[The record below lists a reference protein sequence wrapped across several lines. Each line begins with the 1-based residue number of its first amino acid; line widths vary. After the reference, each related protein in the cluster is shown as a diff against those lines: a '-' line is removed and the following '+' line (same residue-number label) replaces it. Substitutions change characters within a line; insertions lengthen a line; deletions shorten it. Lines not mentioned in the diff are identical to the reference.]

1 MKDLSKFIRTI
12 REIGFVKSDYFN
24 KNSVENSLSYSYN
37 GYHISICPVND
48 QREIRWSIFLSHT
61 NHFIT
66 GWLSFGDNNQRNFDL
81 DEIDLLKDIF
91 KSEFRDSKIK
101 KLGI

>member
-12 REIGFVKSDYFN
+12 REIGFIESPPDRIQSEKYWDI
-24 KNSVENSLSYSYN
+24 KNSLSYSYN
-37 GYHISICPVND
+37 NYHIVICPIHD
-48 QREIRWSIFLSHT
+48 QRETRWSISKNDT
-61 NHFIT
+61 
-66 GWLSFGDNNQRNFDL
+66 WLSFGDNNQRNFDL